1 MIAILTLFQSE
12 KAIFMRERS
21 AGTYRVSAYYIA
33 KNLSEL
39 PVQIFLPIVFGSII
53 YWMIGLNTEPGRFFT
68 FLLLLVTTVLA
79 AQSLGQVISAAAP
92 SMQIANA
99 VGPIVMILFLL
110 FGGFYLNSA
119 DIWPGFYWIK
129 YISFLNYG
137 YRAIAANEYAGLVFE
152 CNTGIA
158 RCVRT
163 GDEVLEQL
171 DFADVNK
178 WADFGVLVALV
189 VGYRFLAYLA
199 LLYLAKP
206 KSKI

>member
-1 MIAILTLFQSE
+1 MCGSSTAGDLLMFSMCFSKPTFLWIWIAD
-12 KAIFMRERS
+12 S
-21 AGTYRVSAYYIA
+21 AC
-33 KNLSEL
+33 
-39 PVQIFLPIVFGSII
+39 PIVF
-53 YWMIGLNTEPGRFFT
+53 
-68 FLLLLVTTVLA
+68 LA
-79 AQSLGQVISAAAP
+79 A
-92 SMQIANA
+92 A
-99 VGPIVMILFLL
+99 V
-110 FGGFYLNSA
+110 
-119 DIWPGFYWIK
+119 
-129 YISFLNYG
+129 SFLNYG